1 MAKKEKTHPMVE
13 QVTKRI
19 SESKVVTV
27 QDMLTLK
34 DPEKYTPMFSKEGK
48 KDAKVKAKSEAETRE
63 LLQEIEDLEAE
74 NAELK
79 SENAEL
85 KKELKKDK

>member
-34 DPEKYTPMFSKEGK
+34 DPEKYTPMFSKEDK

-79 SENAEL
+79 AENAEL